1 MFHIINKKISI
12 FDANES
18 IYLKREC
25 TYNKNSKNKVL
36 VQCPHDYFFLVFIT
50 KFIKNNRDLTFVG
63 VYPEAF
69 SPKLV
74 YFFFPPLYFLK
85 KVIFSL
91 RKKKWL
97 RLYKSAGVDFYLP
110 KKNSITTTYKI
121 FLDSLKV
128 FFCLKSKKDLLNVK
142 YKEIYCG
149 DLIYDSYLRFNNK
162 HTLNF
167 KDFVLLIY
175 IFRAFLDIHFFKQ
188 LNTHYFKYLST
199 YSSYIKHGI
208 PVRVL
213 IKKQTEVF
221 TYCSH
226 RIIFKRL
233 SSKDYFHLPNFS
245 NFHQDFKNLNLSKD
259 ELLKTENKIKDLFN
273 GNFKYSYLES
283 SPFVEYDSDLKSLN
297 LDGIVF
303 LHEFYDSPHSY
314 RYMIY
319 EDLYE
324 WAVNI
329 LKTLRNYNYKVAV
342 KPHPNNKNS
351 KLLKDL
357 QCEFFD
363 FIWLDKSYSNLSIF
377 DSGIKFGIS
386 NHGNVLF
393 ELAYNNIIPIS
404 TGENPYISYDFIL
417 KANNVKA
424 LNELLLNI
432 LNYKYNCKKHQLI
445 SAFYMN
451 NIFTKDDLDSGIE
464 VNESEIRDLY
474 NSNNLLDV

>member
-1 MFHIINKKISI
+1 MFHFTNKKISI

-18 IYLKREC
+18 IFLKRKC
-25 TYNKNSKNKVL
+25 FYCSNSKNKVL
-36 VQCPHDYFFLVFIT
+36 VQCPHDYFYLKFIT
-50 KFIKNNRDLTFVG
+50 KFIKDNRELTFVG
-63 VYPEAF
+63 LYPEVLM
-69 SPKLV
+69 PKL
-74 YFFFPPLYFLK
+74 YDFIFPPLYFLK
-85 KVIFSL
+85 KIIFSL

-97 RLYKSAGVDFYLP
+97 RLYKSAGIDFYLT
-110 KKNSITTTYKI
+110 KKNSTSTSYKI
-121 FLDSLKV
+121 FLDSIKV
-128 FFCLKSKKDLLNVK
+128 FFSLKSKKDLLNIK

-162 HTLNF
+162 YTLNF
-167 KDFVLLIY
+167 KDFILLIY

-188 LNTHYFKYLST
+188 MGTHYYRYLST

-213 IKKQTEVF
+213 IKKHTEVF
-221 TYCSH
+221 TYSSH

-233 SSKDYFHLPNFS
+233 SSNDYYHLPNFS
-245 NFHQDFKNLNLSKD
+245 NFHLDFKNIDISKD
-259 ELLKTENKIKDLFN
+259 ELKKTKNKIKDLFN

-283 SPFVEYDSDLKSLN
+283 SPFSHYDNDLKSLN

-319 EDLYE
+319 EDFYE
-324 WAVNI
+324 WTLNI
-329 LKTLRNYNYKVAV
+329 LKLLKNYNYKVAV

-351 KLLKDL
+351 KLLKDIKH
-357 QCEFFD
+357 EFFD
-363 FIWLDKSYSNLSIF
+363 FIWLDKNYSNLSIF

-393 ELAYNNIIPIS
+393 ELAYHNIIPIS
-404 TGENPYISYDFIL
+404 TGENPFISYDFIL
-417 KANNVKA
+417 KANNVEV
-424 LNELLLNI
+424 LNELLSNV
-432 LNYKYNCKKHQLI
+432 LNYKYNCNKHQLI

-451 NIFTKDDLDSGIE
+451 NIFTNDDLDSGID
-464 VNESEIRDLY
+464 VNESERRDLY
-474 NSNNLLDV
+474 NSYDLLDA